1 MSELLE
7 MEDGSGIQQSS
18 DEVFRVKRFY
28 VGIGIEVW
36 LKVAASQ
43 SRVEAM

>member
-7 MEDGSGIQQSS
+7 MEDGSSIQQSS
-18 DEVFRVKRFY
+18 DEVLRVKRFY

-36 LKVAASQ
+36 MKVVASQ
-43 SRVEAM
+43 GRVEVM